1 MNSIL
6 ERFFAP
12 AAIPEPIKPGLYHWK
27 TPDDAPVQY
36 RLHLRIEDE
45 GMGVLIVNAATV
57 LHLNQTATE
66 HAYLLVQGVS
76 EEEAARILSERYRV
90 SQKRALKDHREFRDQ
105 IETLATNPEVD
116 PVMFLDFDRK
126 EPLDETPSAPYRMDL
141 ALTYRCDASGTIDPL
156 AKRRVDRE
164 LTTEEWK
171 SILDKIWKAGVPHVT
186 FTGGE
191 PTLRDDLRDL
201 IVHAEELGQ
210 VTGLLTDGKRLAQ
223 AAYLEGLAQ
232 AGLDHILVAI
242 DLSDPKSEE
251 GLRNAVASD
260 VYSAAHLTITP
271 ENSAA
276 INEYIK
282 HMADLGVPAVS
293 LSASKRSEALHYTLS
308 EARDQVAMLGMD
320 LIWNLPAPHSA
331 TNPLALELET
341 SPETTG
347 HAYLYVEPDGDVLPA
362 QGFEKAIGNLLS
374 DSFDK
379 VWTTET

>member
-12 AAIPEPIKPGLYHWK
+12 AMVPEPLKPGLYHWK
-27 TPDDAPVQY
+27 TPDDAALQY

-45 GMGVLIVNAATV
+45 GMSILIVNAATV
-57 LHLNQTATE
+57 LHLNPTATE
-66 HAYLLVQGVS
+66 HAYLLVQGAS
-76 EEEAARILSERYRV
+76 EEEAARVISERYRV
-90 SQKRALKDHREFRDQ
+90 SEKRALKDHREFRDQ
-105 IETLATNPEVD
+105 IETLATNPQVD
-116 PVMFLDFDRK
+116 PVVFLDFERK

-141 ALTYRCDASGTIDPL
+141 ALTYRCDASGAIDPL

-171 SILDKIWKAGVPHVT
+171 SILDKIWEAGVPHVT

-191 PTLRDDLRDL
+191 PTLRDDLREL
-201 IVHAEELGQ
+201 IAHAEELGQ
-210 VTGLLTDGKRLAQ
+210 VTGLLTDGKCLAQ
-223 AAYLEGLAQ
+223 PAYLEELAQ
-232 AGLDHILVAI
+232 AGLDHILLAI
-242 DLSDPKSEE
+242 DLSDSKSEA

-276 INEYIK
+276 INEHLK
-282 HMADLGVPAVS
+282 RLADLGVPAVS
-293 LSASKRSEALHYTLS
+293 LSASNRSEALANALA
-308 EARDQVAMLGMD
+308 EARDQAAILGLD
-320 LIWNLPAPHSA
+320 LIWDLPAPHSA
-331 TNPLALELET
+331 TNPLALELDVPLET
-341 SPETTG
+341 AG
-347 HAYLYVEPDGDVLPA
+347 QAHLYVEPDGDVLLA

-379 VWTTET
+379 IWTTET

>member
-12 AAIPEPIKPGLYHWK
+12 AAIPESLKPGLYHWK
-27 TPDDAPVQY
+27 TPDDAPIQY

-66 HAYLLVQGVS
+66 HAYLLVQGVG
-76 EEEAARILSERYRV
+76 EEEAARVISERYRV
-90 SQKRALKDHREFRDQ
+90 SYKKALKDHREFRDK
-105 IETLATNPEVD
+105 IETLATNPQVD

-141 ALTYRCDASGTIDPL
+141 ALTYRCDASGKIDPL

-171 SILDKIWKAGVPHVT
+171 SILDKIWNAGVPHVT

-191 PTLRDDLRDL
+191 PTLRDDLREL
-201 IVHAEELGQ
+201 IAHAEELGQ
-210 VTGLLTDGKRLAQ
+210 VTGLLTDGKSLAQ
-223 AAYLEGLAQ
+223 AAYLEELAQ

-242 DLSDPKSEE
+242 DLSDSKSEA
-251 GLRNAVASD
+251 GLRNAVASE
-260 VYSAAHLTITP
+260 VYTAAHLTITP

-276 INEYIK
+276 VSDNLK
-282 HMADLGVPAVS
+282 HLADLGVPAVS
-293 LSASKRSEALHYTLS
+293 LSASERSETLADALTA
-308 EARDQVAMLGMD
+308 ARDQAATLGLD
-320 LIWNLPAPHSA
+320 LIWDLPAPHSA
-331 TNPLALELET
+331 TNPLALELEAP
-341 SPETTG
+341 PETAG

-362 QGFEKAIGNLLS
+362 QGFEKAIGNLLTE
-374 DSFDK
+374 SFDK
-379 VWTTET
+379 IWTPEA